1 MHIFDLR
8 RRNQFQTEDIMAKL
22 NETEKQARAF
32 AMVHYRNVPNQ
43 AEFVALMDRVAKAR
57 KWRGF
62 QAKRFR
68 MAVVEAFHA
77 LRAERG

>member
-1 MHIFDLR
+1 MATKKI
-8 RRNQFQTEDIMAKL
+8 TETD
-22 NETEKQARAF
+22 KQARAF
-32 AMVHYRNVPNQ
+32 AMVHYRSIPNQ
-43 AEFVALMDRVAKAR
+43 VEFVDLMNRVAKAR

-68 MAVVEAFHA
+68 MAVVNAFEA